1 MKQLLNTLYIQTQG
15 AYLRLDH
22 ETLKVEIEKEVK
34 KQIPLHHLGSI
45 VTFGNVLMSPYL
57 IHRCGEDG
65 RSLVWLSEFGREG
78 KGWGWLLA
86 ESRQAFIYR
95 MAAVALVGGGAGIE
109 S

>member
-65 RSLVWLSEFGREG
+65 RSLVWLSEFGRF
-78 KGWGWLLA
+78 KGRLAGSTTGNVLLRHA
-86 ESRQAFIYR
+86 QHEVVREDRKS
-95 MAAVALVGGGAGIE
+95 VV
-109 S
+109 